1 MWFVT
6 CATGQ
11 NISLTCFQGD
21 PGLPGSPGPTGPQGK
36 LGEYGPPGL
45 RGEIGQTGPPGPPGE
60 RVCGA
65 ANYTQ
70 LEAFRFELF
79 KFLLLR
85 SHFQGLQGLAG
96 RPGNVGP
103 PGPAG
108 PLGQAVSF
116 YYTVLLGRSIHI
128 RLDSNSSG

>member
-6 CATGQ
+6 CATGW

-21 PGLPGSPGPTGPQGK
+21 PGLPGSPGPPGPQGK

-70 LEAFRFELF
+70 LEAFRFELLF

-85 SHFQGLQGLAG
+85 SFSGSP
-96 RPGNVGP
+96 RVSR
-103 PGPAG
+103 PAG
-108 PLGQAVSF
+108 KCRTPRSCWTSWTGSEF
-116 YYTVLLGRSIHI
+116 LLHCVTR
-128 RLDSNSSG
+128 